1 MMMLY
6 KSQLLHRGHIDGLNV
21 IFPSKDLVKDI
32 VGGDLVVFDHT
43 THLQLLD
50 AESNIDLL
58 GLVVPSET
66 VDLESQDS
74 LGQLVEVGH
83 LLVVDFH
90 LENHDGLGNR
100 LRLFGLFYG
109 LGSGLGGRLGSVTII
124 SEGIEFLLLFSLN
137 FLLLFTFVSSSL
149 GSLLLAS
156 PNLKKTLAEG
166 ANEEVPVVSVR
177 VGSSVGKICIG

>member
-1 MMMLY
+1 MLY
-6 KSQLLHRGHIDGLNV
+6 KSQLLHRGHIDGLDV
-21 IFPSKDLVKDI
+21 IFPSKDPVKDI

-83 LLVVDFH
+83 LLVVNFH

-109 LGSGLGGRLGSVTII
+109 LGSGLGGRLGSITVI
-124 SEGIEFLLLFSLN
+124 SEGIEFFLSFLLF
-137 FLLLFTFVSSSL
+137 FTFVSSSL

-166 ANEEVPVVSVR
+166 ANEEVPVVCVR